1 MPAKKTKAK
10 RGRKKGS
17 LSARLDVV
25 IRLLED
31 LSILQAADSRVG
43 TSKIQGI
50 LGIRKARVSK
60 IAKSVKQARKHGEEA

>member
-1 MPAKKTKAK
+1 MPTKKTKSRK
-10 RGRKKGS
+10 GRKNGS
-17 LSARLDVV
+17 LAARLDTL

-31 LSILQAADSRVG
+31 LFILQAADSRVG

-60 IAKSVKQARKHGEEA
+60 IAKSVKQARQHGEA